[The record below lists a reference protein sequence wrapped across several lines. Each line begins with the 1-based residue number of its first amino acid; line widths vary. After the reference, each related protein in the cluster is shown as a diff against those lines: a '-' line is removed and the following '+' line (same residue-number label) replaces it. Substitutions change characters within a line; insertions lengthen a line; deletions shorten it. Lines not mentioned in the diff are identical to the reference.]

1 VVDVDHAHHPTN
13 HSANARDRAAA
24 QLARSLRRRVP
35 MLDILMLII
44 AFAFFALTVGY
55 GYACDRL

>member
-1 VVDVDHAHHPTN
+1 
-13 HSANARDRAAA
+13 
-24 QLARSLRRRVP
+24 

-44 AFAFFALTVGY
+44 AFAFFALTIGY